1 MEVALTISRKFLHG
15 GRPDYFYFMT
25 YTVFPRTEGNVNY
38 PDSGPPISILRD
50 LYKKYAAAY
59 GAKNTTLADE
69 IYEEILNATV
79 VLIIY
84 VEGACGNVLSTLEE
98 TGFKAN
104 PTKGTPNPVTGKVLN
119 VFSMALGE
127 GKMKFEYKGD
137 EYAHDFSARI
147 RLKGGTDAD
156 WVNNGKSQTQTMYI
170 SGLLHGKDYKIQ
182 ICGNGTKG
190 EGDWSDIKGF
200 LVD

>member
-1 MEVALTISRKFLHG
+1 MEVDLTISRKFLHG
-15 GRPDYFYFMT
+15 TRPDYFYFMS

-38 PDSGPPISILRD
+38 PDAGPLIATLRD
-50 LYKKYAAAY
+50 LYKNYAAAH
-59 GAKNTTLADE
+59 GAKNTALADE

-79 VLIIY
+79 VLIKY
-84 VEGACGNVLSTLEE
+84 VEGACGNVLSTLEDS
-98 TGFKAN
+98 GFKAN
-104 PTKGTPNPVTGKVLN
+104 KTHGTPNPVTGKVIN

-127 GKMKFEYKGD
+127 GKMKFEYTGD
-137 EYAHDFSARI
+137 AYAHDFSARI

-156 WVNNGKSQTQTMYI
+156 WVNNGKSQTETMFI
-170 SGLLHGKDYKIQ
+170 SGLEHGKDYEIQ

-190 EGDWSDIKGF
+190 EGDWSDIKSF